1 VRVGLSWAGEVIASG
16 FTNIDGYVTLHL
28 STPLQSGYTY
38 YLTATAFNCLPA
50 TSSFTCQTEG
60 EGYLNVADIA
70 YNDNDDGVINPEEV
84 IFLQITVHN
93 PSQVDVAD
101 VYIWF
106 NNLSDYIDFSW
117 GLLHLGNIAAGSD
130 KQVGNYLRI
139 SRDCPDYRNLQY
151 ELVLS
156 SNGQSWKTPCM
167 ITVHSPVVSIVDC
180 KLLPE
185 KNWLNPGEEFQVQYK
200 IANTGSGAL
209 KDTRCE
215 LVTDKD
221 WLSITRPIQTN
232 LSCPSN
238 DSLLVT
244 YTIRIDN
251 VAQADSLFNLA
262 FELTPANAP
271 DKSCAE
277 NHLVLP
283 ENVMMEGFETND
295 NMSFLWEFPQGN
307 TWQNDTDA
315 YEGRYSFKTP
325 QIDDNATTSAELKL
339 ELEQEGYMSFRYK
352 VQSASTQYYLQL
364 YVNDTPTIHCSS
376 SVEWSTGE
384 CILYPGVNVLSWR
397 FTGQGANDD
406 STACAWIDAIQFP
419 RGTIFNDAQLMTD
432 VTEINLT
439 IHPEQV
445 IYSPVYLTSADGRYV
460 DYTAV
465 LQKVAKS
472 NPKSTNPSMAFN
484 RDSIFP
490 GTVDRYIVTLYNPL
504 PDRELREVRLHI
516 PAGIIVTGAS
526 NFTMGG
532 QPSMLRV
539 GSIGSSEVLTW
550 ISVEGNPADSLR
562 CVLSLMTGV
571 NQHHTVLNYEIL
583 TAEPW
588 DFFYWDTGSVYLY
601 TDGSESSFLT
611 LTAHS
616 GTLFEGESDRL
627 AVKCNQSL
635 MPEPLPD
642 YVLQIYNNGV
652 NMHSIPVSVT
662 YDPTPGFDT
671 SKTSLRAYPNPFRD
685 NLNIDF
691 HLPEDGNAEIT
702 LYNIRGQKVQ
712 CLYDAPAYAGK
723 NLLAWNGKAANNRVL
738 PTGIYLIKLRTSIG
752 KDRLIRCLLVK

>member
-1 VRVGLSWAGEVIASG
+1 MRPVPPSRLMHPMRSQDHFIDLLVSGQKNTLGGLCYNGSCNMMDNYPYNGEHNFLGWNLFGDASLQLRTAEPETISFSIASSTEVNSTSLVIHANRPSVRVGLSWAGEVIASG
-16 FTNIDGYVTLHL
+16 FTNIDGYVTLLL

-167 ITVHSPVVSIVDC
+167 ITVHTPVVSIVDC

-295 NMSFLWEFPQGN
+295 NVSFLWEFPQGN

-472 NPKSTNPSMAFN
+472 NPKSTNPSMVFN

-516 PAGIIVTGAS
+516 PAGIIVTG
-526 NFTMGG
+526 
-532 QPSMLRV
+532 
-539 GSIGSSEVLTW
+539 
-550 ISVEGNPADSLR
+550 
-562 CVLSLMTGV
+562 C
-571 NQHHTVLNYEIL
+571 
-583 TAEPW
+583 
-588 DFFYWDTGSVYLY
+588 
-601 TDGSESSFLT
+601 
-611 LTAHS
+611 
-616 GTLFEGESDRL
+616 LF
-627 AVKCNQSL
+627 
-635 MPEPLPD
+635 
-642 YVLQIYNNGV
+642 
-652 NMHSIPVSVT
+652 
-662 YDPTPGFDT
+662 
-671 SKTSLRAYPNPFRD
+671 
-685 NLNIDF
+685 LNIIALALRYHYGSNTVNDRNATVMV
-691 HLPEDGNAEIT
+691 LKMRTVMLLREEDRNAT
-702 LYNIRGQKVQ
+702 V
-712 CLYDAPAYAGK
+712 P
-723 NLLAWNGKAANNRVL
+723 
-738 PTGIYLIKLRTSIG
+738 
-752 KDRLIRCLLVK
+752 